1 MLPTTRPAVPILISV
16 LCCFGIAAQ
25 QQTNPAPARAG
36 GVIILDV
43 VVTPKSGPPVANLQQ
58 QDFTVLDDKIPQAI
72 DSFHAVRGRD
82 AQVKVI
88 VVVDDVNTGFDR
100 VAFERSEIDKFLRF
114 DNGSL
119 SYPTGLAIL
128 TDAGL
133 QMQNTFSANG
143 DTIGA
148 LLDKYKV
155 PLHTVQRSAGFYGAV
170 ERFELSIRALL
181 QLANQEAST
190 PGRKLVLWVSPG
202 WPLLSGPGVE
212 SVLDDGQRKQIFEKV
227 VSISG
232 LLRRG
237 GITLYA
243 VDPLGTSDSLSRDF
257 YWQSFTNGINSP
269 RQADWGDIA
278 LQVLAFQ
285 SGGQVLN
292 RSNDLAG
299 ELHQCLADAQAYYEI
314 SFVPSSDQPRES
326 YHRIEVRIDKPG
338 LTVRTLQG
346 YYAQETAP

>member
-1 MLPTTRPAVPILISV
+1 MIPNTRPAVPLLISL
-16 LCCFGIAAQ
+16 LCCFGITAE
-25 QQTNPAPARAG
+25 QQTNPAPQAP

-100 VAFERSEIDKFLRF
+100 VAFERSEIDKFLRS

-119 SYPTGLAIL
+119 SYPTALAVL

-133 QMQNTFSANG
+133 QMQNTFSTDG
-143 DTIGA
+143 DAIGA
-148 LLDKYKV
+148 SLDKYKV

-170 ERFELSIRALL
+170 ERFELSIQALL

-202 WPLLSGPGVE
+202 WPLLSGPGLE
-212 SVLDDGQRKQIFEKV
+212 SQLDDRQRKQIFENV
-227 VSISG
+227 VSIST

-237 GITLYA
+237 RITLYA

-257 YWQSFTNGINSP
+257 YWQSFSKGINSP

-292 RSNDLAG
+292 RSNDIAG
-299 ELHQCLADAQAYYEI
+299 ELQQCVADAQAYYEI
-314 SFVPSSDQPRES
+314 SFALSSDQPPEP

-338 LTVRTLQG
+338 LTARTLQG
-346 YYAQETAP
+346 YYAVQTAR